1 MKITIEVPDIE
12 LFAKA
17 FNNAVAACGKI
28 YWSICMECTVPSDFE
43 ALRTLPEKELVARHR
58 CLRDV
63 YEQIEQIEKDN
74 KY

>member
-1 MKITIEVPDIE
+1 MNITIEVPDVE

-28 YWSICMECTVPSDFE
+28 YWSVYMGCQVPSDFE
-43 ALRTLPEKELVARHR
+43 ALEALTEEELLARHK

-63 YEQIEQIEKDN
+63 YEQIEHMEKA
-74 KY
+74 